1 MMNWLDSHCHIN
13 DEAFR
18 DDLDQ
23 VLQNMVDSDVK
34 KAMIISSYLDDYDFA
49 LKIKK
54 EGIDFKHALGIY
66 PGDVDDVD
74 EDLFNEYVKRMKEDD
89 CDAIGE
95 IGLDYHWNKENKE
108 RQKQIFEKQLLLAR
122 KLDKPIIVHSR
133 DAIKDTYDLLR
144 EYRVRGVMHCYS
156 DSAEMAK
163 EFVKLGYYISIAGP
177 GTWKNAK
184 EPLRVIREVPLNRL
198 LIETDC
204 PYLTPAPK
212 RGTRNEPSY
221 VVYTGKKIAE
231 ELGIDEEDFKKQIN
245 ENYHMLF
252 GL

>member
-54 EGIDFKHALGIY
+54 EGICFKHALGIY
-66 PGDVDDVD
+66 PGDVDDVN

-108 RQKQIFEKQLLLAR
+108 RQKEIFKRQLLLAR
-122 KLDKPIIVHSR
+122 ELDKPIIVHSR
-133 DAIKDTYDLLR
+133 DAIQDTYDLMK

-156 DSAEMAK
+156 DSAEMAR
-163 EFVKLGYYISIAGP
+163 EFVKLGYYVSIAGP
-177 GTWKNAK
+177 VTWKNAK
-184 EPLRVIREVPLNRL
+184 EPLRVIREVPLDRL

-212 RGTRNEPSY
+212 RGTRNEPAY